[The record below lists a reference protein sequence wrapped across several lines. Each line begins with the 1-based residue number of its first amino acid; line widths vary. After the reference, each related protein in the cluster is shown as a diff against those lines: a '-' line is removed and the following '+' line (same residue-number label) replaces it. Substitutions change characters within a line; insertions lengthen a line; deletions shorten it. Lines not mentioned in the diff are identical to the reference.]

1 MSNERNSD
9 NPESSNS
16 QDNSLGKETITRE
29 KLIKA
34 GWVVPA
40 VVAINLPRAVQAQ
53 TGVPSAGAP
62 LSPTVAPTGA

>member
-1 MSNERNSD
+1 MSNDINPND
-9 NPESSNS
+9 PESSTS

-40 VVAINLPRAVQAQ
+40 VVAINFPRAVQAQ

-62 LSPTVAPTGA
+62 LSPTRAPVV